1 MGVITRRRS
10 YALVVKRSQ
19 CFIPLIQNNNKT
31 GKIMERKIS
40 GRKLSSD
47 MQRKLSAISNCSDV
61 SNLSVVLGMD
71 PNDFKSTIQN
81 ILELD
86 IGEDWVDSEDESE
99 LGDYAT
105 ETYRLKL
112 LTKPNVNK

>member
-1 MGVITRRRS
+1 M
-10 YALVVKRSQ
+10 KRVM
-19 CFIPLIQNNNKT
+19 T

-61 SNLSVVLGMD
+61 SNLSVMLGMD

-86 IGEDWVDSEDESE
+86 IGEDWPESEDESE
-99 LGDYAT
+99 LTEYASEQNPVQIERKNSEVVQIT
-105 ETYRLKL
+105 PDQRKSSTGSQ
-112 LTKPNVNK
+112 TS

>member
-1 MGVITRRRS
+1 
-10 YALVVKRSQ
+10 
-19 CFIPLIQNNNKT
+19 
-31 GKIMERKIS
+31 MERKIS

-81 ILELD
+81 ILGNLHEFTSNDLHFYSLKSITKWNWD
-86 IGEDWVDSEDESE
+86 YKKFSK
-99 LGDYAT
+99 LFGDY
-105 ETYRLKL
+105 EKILKSIS
-112 LTKPNVNK
+112 

>member
-1 MGVITRRRS
+1 
-10 YALVVKRSQ
+10 
-19 CFIPLIQNNNKT
+19 
-31 GKIMERKIS
+31 
-40 GRKLSSD
+40 
-47 MQRKLSAISNCSDV
+47 
-61 SNLSVVLGMD
+61 MD

-105 ETYRLKL
+105 EKL
-112 LTKPNVNK
+112 PAEIVNKAERKQSQTIRIVPDQRKSSTGSQTSTDSLDEAEVFTPVEIDVDSLKGVLHRYEKHRKISMSKLSLQN